1 MLSLVTIFAEYRIIM
16 HYGKYF
22 HMDEDGGS
30 KFLSLEGTETGDF
43 TGVIF
48 FFRKKKDFFSS
59 VWCTD
64 SNRVRQDISKT
75 L

>member
-1 MLSLVTIFAEYRIIM
+1 M

-48 FFRKKKDFFSS
+48 FFQKKKIFFFFSL
-59 VWCTD
+59 VHW
-64 SNRVRQDISKT
+64 Q
-75 L
+75 

>member
-48 FFRKKKDFFSS
+48 FFSEKKDFFFFSL
-59 VWCTD
+59 VH
-64 SNRVRQDISKT
+64 
-75 L
+75 